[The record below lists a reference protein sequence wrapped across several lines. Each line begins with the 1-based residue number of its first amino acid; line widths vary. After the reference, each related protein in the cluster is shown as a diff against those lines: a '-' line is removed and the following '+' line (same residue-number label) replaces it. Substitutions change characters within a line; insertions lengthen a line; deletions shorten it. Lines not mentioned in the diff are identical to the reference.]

1 MKSHEFTHPLNDL
14 HKQGKADE
22 DTALTDLNDIR
33 AANLSVTEQAL
44 RHINIIT
51 PNLEP
56 QIYDQQD
63 FLDNLLKLCRGNR
76 HASIRILVKDSSLS
90 IKRGHGLIRLA
101 QRLTTA
107 IEIRN
112 PMEEY
117 LTQNYAYLLADNNAF
132 VYREN
137 GDLHKGIC
145 NLDCKYRG
153 QELLELFNQIW
164 EHSQLDDQI
173 RRLFI

>member
-1 MKSHEFTHPLNDL
+1 
-14 HKQGKADE
+14 
-22 DTALTDLNDIR
+22 
-33 AANLSVTEQAL
+33 
-44 RHINIIT
+44 
-51 PNLEP
+51 
-56 QIYDQQD
+56 
-63 FLDNLLKLCRGNR
+63 
-76 HASIRILVKDSSLS
+76 
-90 IKRGHGLIRLA
+90 
-101 QRLTTA
+101 TA

-117 LTQNYAYLLADNNAF
+117 LSQNFGFMLADNNAF

-137 GDLHKGIC
+137 CDSPRGIC

-153 QELLELFNQIW
+153 QELLELFNQVW